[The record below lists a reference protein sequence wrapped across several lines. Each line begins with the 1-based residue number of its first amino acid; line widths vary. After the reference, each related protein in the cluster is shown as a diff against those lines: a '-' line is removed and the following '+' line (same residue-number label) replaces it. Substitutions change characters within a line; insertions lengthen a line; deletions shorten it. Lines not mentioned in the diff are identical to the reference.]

1 MLLQAA
7 TIWNSIFG
15 VELELDNQAQ
25 RDADSSG
32 IDKNRLFPN
41 CMNKLLLI

>member
-7 TIWNSIFG
+7 TTWNSIGGF
-15 VELELDNQAQ
+15 ELELYNQAQ

-41 CMNKLLLI
+41 CMNNILLI